1 MADKQG
7 NVKRK
12 ESTKKKESLK
22 PQEKAKAKESSK
34 PQEKAKAKES
44 SKPQEKAKA
53 KESSK
58 TQENPKP
65 EENAK
70 PLENTKPEE
79 NSKGSEDPENPEDKV
94 ELMELPPFEVI
105 TGDRISS
112 FFFKFQFRNVE
123 YSSGRNKTFLCYSV
137 DIQGGGDVETLR
149 GYLEDEH
156 ITAPHAEEAFFTLLL
171 PECKPELRYHV
182 TWYVSSSPCVACA
195 AKIAEVLRS
204 RKDMRLTIMVARL
217 FMWEEPEI
225 QEGLRQLKA
234 AGCKLKIMKP
244 ADFVYTWDTYV
255 EPEGQT
261 FTPWVDAQEN
271 YEYYDEK
278 LSEILQ

>member
-7 NVKRK
+7 NIKRK
-12 ESTKKKESLK
+12 ETTKKKEGSK
-22 PQEKAKAKESSK
+22 AQEKAKPKESSKAQEKAKPKESSK
-34 PQEKAKAKES
+34 PDKN
-44 SKPQEKAKA
+44 
-53 KESSK
+53 
-58 TQENPKP
+58 TKP

-70 PLENTKPEE
+70 PEE
-79 NSKGSEDPENPEDKV
+79 NSKGPEDSGNPEDKV
-94 ELMELPPFEVI
+94 ELMELPPFQVI

-171 PECKPELRYHV
+171 PECNPELSYHV
-182 TWYVSSSPCVACA
+182 TWYVSSSPCMACA

-204 RKDMRLTIMVARL
+204 RKGLRLTILVARL

-225 QEGLRQLKA
+225 QEGLRQLRT

-244 ADFVYTWDTYV
+244 ADFVYIWDTYV

-271 YEYYDEK
+271 YEYYEEK